1 MSIDVGISILTLL
14 LEVATPSQNQNRG
27 GQHHIMEEEKVGVSD
42 AIKSI
47 GDGITGETA
56 APTTS
61 NSTSS
66 SSSSVQ
72 TEVELVQ
79 SRLHSPII
87 DPDEEINEDDAFNS
101 EDELLYAEFFPRS
114 RSNSTINPG
123 ALNMNNMTNNATAA
137 AFTMPPQQQ
146 HHNITLTN
154 NTPHGSII
162 DNSSS
167 GSGRMETRR
176 SAAFAAA
183 VTTHSNAD
191 YLVNTNP
198 TVVVENNNTTLRRY
212 SMTTRSRSSS
222 IAIDDHGSIG
232 GGGSGGRS
240 RIFSIDFDREYFVL
254 FVYYFCTHDISTFF
268 INPTFLFFSFN
279 TQRVV
284 QLYLS

>member
-1 MSIDVGISILTLL
+1 
-14 LEVATPSQNQNRG
+14 
-27 GQHHIMEEEKVGVSD
+27 MEEEKVGVSD

-56 APTTS
+56 APTNS
-61 NSTSS
+61 NSSSS

-114 RSNSTINPG
+114 RSNSTINPD
-123 ALNMNNMTNNATAA
+123 ALMNMNNMTNNAPAA
-137 AFTMPPQQQ
+137 ITMPPQQQ

-154 NTPHGSII
+154 NTPHGSIN

-198 TVVVENNNTTLRRY
+198 TSVENNTTLRRY

-240 RIFSIDFDREYFVL
+240 RIFSIDFDREYFV
-254 FVYYFCTHDISTFF
+254 YASF
-268 INPTFLFFSFN
+268 IAI
-279 TQRVV
+279 
-284 QLYLS
+284 

>member
-1 MSIDVGISILTLL
+1 
-14 LEVATPSQNQNRG
+14 
-27 GQHHIMEEEKVGVSD
+27 MEEEKGVSSA

-66 SSSSVQ
+66 SSSSVKS
-72 TEVELVQ
+72 EVELVQ

-101 EDELLYAEFFPRS
+101 DDELLYAEFFPRS
-114 RSNSTINPG
+114 RSNSTNPG
-123 ALNMNNMTNNATAA
+123 ALNMNNMTNNAPAVI
-137 AFTMPPQQQ
+137 TMPPQQQ

-154 NTPHGSII
+154 NTPHGSIN

-167 GSGRMETRR
+167 GSSRMETRR
-176 SAAFAAA
+176 SAASAAAA

-198 TVVVENNNTTLRRY
+198 TSVENNLTLRRY

-222 IAIDDHGSIG
+222 IAIDDHGIV
-232 GGGSGGRS
+232 GSGGRS
-240 RIFSIDFDREYFVL
+240 RIFSIDFDREYIVCM
-254 FVYYFCTHDISTFF
+254 YYFCTLRHFIFF
-268 INPTFLFFSFN
+268 LLIQPFFSSLSTHN
-279 TQRVV
+279 VV
-284 QLYLS
+284 CNYTYHSCNFRF